1 MPSITTD
8 RPLKDAVDM
17 LSGKVPVGSGMSS
30 REWED
35 LHAEI
40 KLRSMFAARV
50 ENEHILA
57 EMQSRLQVRIEL
69 AKKDGRTMDR
79 GVFIEE
85 MREELRKFVYKRGDA
100 KRGSL
105 RDLKSTRR
113 LGLIWDMNLA
123 QAQGYAK
130 WKGDMAP
137 DILDAVPAQELIRVR
152 AKVEIRDWPLV
163 WADHGGKFYGE
174 PGPDYPG
181 APGRMIA
188 LKTDPIWRYISR
200 FKTPWPPYDWG
211 SGMGLKNVR
220 RAQAEALGV
229 LAPGATLI
237 PLAAPFNA
245 GHEMSA
251 KGVPESGRESLR
263 SAFGDAIRF
272 DGDRILLQRETSPE
286 TYEQSK
292 QDITSS
298 LRERARDQFLQ
309 AREKLDRL
317 QRKDDGTEVG
327 FRGEGESEIAS
338 IYLAQASAVTVGRK
352 QLFHDTM
359 TQAEAETLLAVT
371 DHFPSQV
378 AAHYEEGH
386 LLMWRRDL
394 LDAKPEALM
403 AEMDSGGGG
412 IPLGYGLNSP
422 AFRTPHVLV
431 RIFTLPRRDG
441 DLPVTGFHA
450 PVKSWRAYANARA
463 RDIADAWGVE
473 TETES
478 EVFP

>member
-30 REWED
+30 REWEA
-35 LHAEI
+35 LQAEI
-40 KLRSMFAARV
+40 KLRAMFAARV
-50 ENEHILA
+50 EDERVLV
-57 EMQSRLQVRIEL
+57 EMQERLQARIAL
-69 AKKDGRTMDR
+69 VKKDGRTMDR

-85 MREELRKFVYKRGDA
+85 IREELRKSGYKRGDA

-130 WKGDMAP
+130 WKSDMDP

-174 PGPDYPG
+174 PGPDYPR

-188 LKTDPIWRYISR
+188 LKTDPIWKWISR
-200 FKTPWPPYDWG
+200 FKTPWPPFEWG

-220 RAQAEALGV
+220 RADAETLGV
-229 LAPGATLI
+229 LAPGARLI
-237 PLAAPFNA
+237 PLAVPFNA

-272 DGDRILLQRETSPE
+272 DGDRVLLQRETSPE

-309 AREKLDRL
+309 AREQLDRL
-317 QRKDDGTEVG
+317 QRGDDGTEVG
-327 FRGEGESEIAS
+327 FRGEGESAVAS
-338 IYLAQASAVTVGRK
+338 IYLAQASAVAVGRK
-352 QLFHDTM
+352 PLFHDTM
-359 TQAEAETLLAVT
+359 TQAEAETLLLAT
-371 DHFPSQV
+371 ESFPSQV

-386 LLMWRRDL
+386 FLMWRRDL
-394 LDAKPEALM
+394 LDAKPESLI

-412 IPLGYGLNSP
+412 ILLGYGLNSP
-422 AFRTPHVLV
+422 AFSAPHVLV
-431 RIFTLPRRDG
+431 RIFTLPRRDR
-441 DLPVTGFHA
+441 DLPVAGFHA
-450 PVKSWRAYANARA
+450 PVESWRTYANARA
-463 RDIADAWGVE
+463 RDIADAWGVK
-473 TETES
+473 TETEWK
-478 EVFP
+478 VFP